1 MAASGLTNQLG
12 RERNISNGDAMTN
25 KELKALRQ
33 ILALECSEAAE
44 HIGEVTTRTWQRW
57 EDGSRS
63 VPDDV
68 ADQITD
74 YSTLRNNIVEKRFE
88 EFRRKGSRI
97 SLNFYM
103 TVDEFEKATGKRN
116 VVMWKITNSVAG
128 ECLSAGI
135 AVLV

>member
-1 MAASGLTNQLG
+1 
-12 RERNISNGDAMTN
+12 MTN

-44 HIGEVTTRTWQRW
+44 HIGNVSVRSWQRW
-57 EDGSRS
+57 EAGVVS

-68 ADQITD
+68 ADQLYDFAAIRD
-74 YSTLRNNIVEKRFE
+74 ALVEQRYK
-88 EFRRKGSRI
+88 EFRQKKDALE
-97 SLNFYM
+97 LNFYM
-103 TVDEFEKATGKRN
+103 TIDEFEQATGKRN

-135 AVLV
+135 ATLV

>member
-1 MAASGLTNQLG
+1 MN
-12 RERNISNGDAMTN
+12 N

-57 EDGSRS
+57 EDGSRAI
-63 VPDDV
+63 PGDV
-68 ADQITD
+68 AEKIADFAKLRDSLVERRFKEFKDKGDFITL
-74 YSTLRNNIVEKRFE
+74 S
-88 EFRRKGSRI
+88 
-97 SLNFYM
+97 FYM
-103 TVDEFEKATGKRN
+103 TVDEFEEVTGKRN

-135 AVLV
+135 AKLI